1 MKFAVDLHMH
11 SCLSPCGD
19 MDMTP
24 NNLVNMAKIKGL
36 DMIAVAD
43 HNTALQLPAVEKVAR
58 EVGVQLLPAIE
69 LNTREEV
76 HMLSY
81 FQTVEE
87 AVDFSREIYE
97 YLPPVKNRAALFG
110 QQAIMDE
117 DDEITGEEE
126 RLLISALDL
135 SVDELAERVL
145 ARGGLVVPAHINRGN
160 NGILQALG
168 FLPPG
173 VPFSALEVSVGLPL
187 PHKGIPDLC
196 QLHSSDAHY
205 LENIFERTEF
215 LELDECSPRGFF
227 EMIRS
232 WKPDSAAR

>member
-135 SVDELAERVL
+135 SVEIGR
-145 ARGGLVVPAHINRGN
+145 AH
-160 NGILQALG
+160 
-168 FLPPG
+168 
-173 VPFSALEVSVGLPL
+173 V
-187 PHKGIPDLC
+187 
-196 QLHSSDAHY
+196 
-205 LENIFERTEF
+205 
-215 LELDECSPRGFF
+215 
-227 EMIRS
+227 
-232 WKPDSAAR
+232 